1 MNRKELKDQLRQ
13 DRTRR
18 VVVDGLSHICEGQL
32 FQKHRCAEG
41 IHMNEVIF
49 TRRHIQHLTEK
60 KKEYFWTRVNCSLVC
75 GKFHRQLG
83 HSKAFR
89 RWWLVRVEL
98 LYELKE
104 VAEFI
109 RDAPTKIKDY
119 NYILEMY
126 KKEQQNETT

>member
-1 MNRKELKDQLRQ
+1 MNREELKEQLRQ
-13 DRTRR
+13 DRKRR
-18 VVVDGLSHICEGQL
+18 VVVDGISHHCEGQL
-32 FQKHRCAEG
+32 FHKHKCAEG

-49 TRRHIQHLTEK
+49 TRKHIQHLTEK
-60 KKEYFWTRVNCSLVC
+60 EKEYFWTRVNCSLVC

-89 RWWLVRVEL
+89 RWWLPYVTNV
-98 LYELKE
+98 YSLKE

-119 NYILEMY
+119 NYILDMY
-126 KKEQQNETT
+126 EKEIQND